1 MSNADVDRYLA
12 ARAAMARKRIPP
24 HILRRYLDA
33 LRRARANATGPM
45 YAKRLVITGDWLRP
59 GKAARAL
66 FESAI
71 EEGYVIDT
79 QGQKWEHI

>member
-12 ARAAMARKRIPP
+12 ARAAMNHKRVPP

-45 YAKRLVITGDWLRP
+45 YAKRLVITGQWLRP
-59 GKAARAL
+59 SKAAREL
-66 FESAI
+66 FQLAVDEAYI
-71 EEGYVIDT
+71 IDS